1 MIYDIHSE
9 ADFDTLVGGGEG
21 WVLLD
26 FFASWCRPCKM
37 MAPVLEKAD
46 AAMGGEVKFCRVD
59 VDAMED
65 FAEPF
70 QLVGVPTFILF
81 RDGMEKGRIIGYND
95 SHTFMEKLRGL
106 MAEGGETADSL

>member
-9 ADFDTLVGGGEG
+9 KDFDETVGSAKG

-26 FFASWCRPCKM
+26 FFATWCRPCKL

-46 AAMGGEVKFCRVD
+46 EEMAGEVTFCRVD

-95 SHTFMEKLRGL
+95 SRTFMEKLRGL
-106 MAEGGETADSL
+106 MAEG